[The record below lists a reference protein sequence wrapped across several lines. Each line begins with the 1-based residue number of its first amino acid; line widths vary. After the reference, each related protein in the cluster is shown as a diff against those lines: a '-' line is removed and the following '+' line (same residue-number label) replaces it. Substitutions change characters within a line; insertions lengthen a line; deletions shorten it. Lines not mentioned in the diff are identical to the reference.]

1 MVLIKRFIG
10 CLCFLAVAYNVTAQ
24 KSIWSEPVIKE
35 GLEHIRRLEE
45 SAKDSLQYARELF
58 SLAQYCQHRSMYK
71 QGEELSQ
78 LAIQILEAKLATTQQ
93 ETENIQLYKD
103 LINIYTFVGN
113 NKLGHKGNLIPGG
126 MIELVS
132 VVNYTQSI
140 VIRVLELTQKGIET
154 GNNSLLKEAEDLY
167 ASISDNWDR
176 ASLYCWEAGN
186 FKEAIYYLTQALKSK
201 RSEKERTLIE
211 NRLKALT
218 LLADSSSTGDQYLKI
233 AEQMY
238 HPISLAEIFY
248 NQRLPDYFKM
258 FKNAARKYEME
269 GNLQKTSDVYHRI
282 LELFTSNIEKDLP
295 YLLPAE
301 RSNLWDIL
309 KPYYEEMEFFMCD
322 NMICGTWEE
331 IAELLYES
339 QLLKKELFTTVS
351 YKLQETISTVQ
362 DSYVFQLQQQIEKL
376 RFSEKAFR
384 NPSQKNYIQKLENEI
399 TVRNM
404 EFVLTDYLKKK
415 YPVKYSWHHEWKE
428 IAASLS
434 PKEAVVDIVSLPIS
448 YNYFDRIYIAIA
460 FTAKDTLPHLI
471 PLTTKLSLHQ
481 LFVHNKLY
489 SRFWQPIEKAI
500 SGCEHIYLSLDGD
513 LSQIPFADLHN
524 GQQYISE
531 KYILHHLLY
540 TGDIPFIKSQR
551 DNLEHAHRDIFF
563 FGGAKFNIQP
573 ENDDQEK
580 LRGQGFAYLPGTV
593 KEINSISQLL
603 SNQWKIHKYI
613 GEEANEASFKQLSN
627 QSMSGAVLHVAT
639 HGFNL
644 EYNDSI
650 QSTAINHKGE
660 SGYKEPLMRTG
671 FILTGANKNW
681 VEELP
686 LNGENDGILTALE
699 ISAMNL
705 TGIELAV
712 LSTCHSAQGEIHEG
726 EGSFGLQR
734 AFRLAG
740 VRSMI
745 ISLSEIPDRE
755 TVECMTGF
763 YRYWQQGMSKPEAF
777 TKTQREMIG
786 KYRNDP
792 QKWAYFIL
800 VE

>member
-1 MVLIKRFIG
+1 
-10 CLCFLAVAYNVTAQ
+10 
-24 KSIWSEPVIKE
+24 
-35 GLEHIRRLEE
+35 
-45 SAKDSLQYARELF
+45 
-58 SLAQYCQHRSMYK
+58 MYK

-282 LELFTSNIEKDLP
+282 LELLTSNIEKDLP

-755 TVECMTGF
+755 TVEFMTGF

>member
-58 SLAQYCQHRSMYK
+58 SLAQYCQHRNMYK

-282 LELFTSNIEKDLP
+282 LELLTSNIEKDLP

-362 DSYVFQLQQQIEKL
+362 DSYVFQLQQQREKL

-755 TVECMTGF
+755 TVEFMTGF

>member
-58 SLAQYCQHRSMYK
+58 SLAQYCQHRNMYK

-113 NKLGHKGNLIPGG
+113 NKLRHKGNLIPGG

-258 FKNAARKYEME
+258 FKNAARKFEME

-755 TVECMTGF
+755 TVEFMTGF

>member
-58 SLAQYCQHRSMYK
+58 SLAQYCQHRNMYK

-282 LELFTSNIEKDLP
+282 LELLTSNIEKDLP

-362 DSYVFQLQQQIEKL
+362 EMQIL
-376 RFSEKAFR
+376 GIC
-384 NPSQKNYIQKLENEI
+384 N
-399 TVRNM
+399 
-404 EFVLTDYLKKK
+404 
-415 YPVKYSWHHEWKE
+415 
-428 IAASLS
+428 
-434 PKEAVVDIVSLPIS
+434 
-448 YNYFDRIYIAIA
+448 
-460 FTAKDTLPHLI
+460 
-471 PLTTKLSLHQ
+471 TK
-481 LFVHNKLY
+481 
-489 SRFWQPIEKAI
+489 
-500 SGCEHIYLSLDGD
+500 
-513 LSQIPFADLHN
+513 
-524 GQQYISE
+524 
-531 KYILHHLLY
+531 
-540 TGDIPFIKSQR
+540 
-551 DNLEHAHRDIFF
+551 
-563 FGGAKFNIQP
+563 
-573 ENDDQEK
+573 
-580 LRGQGFAYLPGTV
+580 
-593 KEINSISQLL
+593 
-603 SNQWKIHKYI
+603 
-613 GEEANEASFKQLSN
+613 
-627 QSMSGAVLHVAT
+627 
-639 HGFNL
+639 
-644 EYNDSI
+644 
-650 QSTAINHKGE
+650 
-660 SGYKEPLMRTG
+660 
-671 FILTGANKNW
+671 
-681 VEELP
+681 
-686 LNGENDGILTALE
+686 
-699 ISAMNL
+699 
-705 TGIELAV
+705 
-712 LSTCHSAQGEIHEG
+712 
-726 EGSFGLQR
+726 
-734 AFRLAG
+734 
-740 VRSMI
+740 
-745 ISLSEIPDRE
+745 
-755 TVECMTGF
+755 
-763 YRYWQQGMSKPEAF
+763 
-777 TKTQREMIG
+777 
-786 KYRNDP
+786 
-792 QKWAYFIL
+792 
-800 VE
+800 

>member
-58 SLAQYCQHRSMYK
+58 SLAQYCQHRNMYK

-113 NKLGHKGNLIPGG
+113 NKLRHKGNLIPGG

-140 VIRVLELTQKGIET
+140 VIRVLELTQKEIET

-282 LELFTSNIEKDLP
+282 LELLTSNIEKDLP

-755 TVECMTGF
+755 TVEFMTGF

>member
-58 SLAQYCQHRSMYK
+58 SLAQYCQHRNMYK

-113 NKLGHKGNLIPGG
+113 NKLGHKGNLIPSG

-248 NQRLPDYFKM
+248 NQRLPNYFKM

-755 TVECMTGF
+755 TVEFMTGF